1 MELTSADWLILVDDA
16 FDQML
21 SKAESLGARVSVV
34 PALPGA
40 NSVYAIVTHCV
51 GVCRWWIEHAILGR
65 PTDRDRDA
73 EFHADGTVEELRELV
88 DGLRAGLADL
98 LRAVEATPVP
108 LAADEAES
116 SAEWRRW
123 SWSVGGIMAHVI
135 EELFQHA
142 GHVDITTDL
151 IESS

>member
-1 MELTSADWLILVDDA
+1 MEVTADDWLILVDDA
-16 FDQML
+16 FGQML
-21 SKAESLGARVSVV
+21 SKADSLGMLVSSA
-34 PALPGA
+34 PPLPGA

-51 GVCRWWIEHAILGR
+51 GMCRWWVEHAILGH
-65 PTDRDRDA
+65 PTQRDRASEFTA
-73 EFHADGTVEELRELV
+73 EGTVEELREMVADLRRTLV
-88 DGLRAGLADL
+88 DL
-98 LRAVEATPVP
+98 LRAVDQTSVP
-108 LAADEAES
+108 LAVGAAES

-151 IESS
+151 LKSS

>member
-65 PTDRDRDA
+65 PTDRDRDGEFNA
-73 EFHADGTVEELRELV
+73 EGTVEELRELV
-88 DGLRAGLADL
+88 DGLRASLADL
-98 LRAVEATPVP
+98 LRAVEPTPVP
-108 LAADEAES
+108 LAPTRPSRVQSGEGGHGVSAGSWLTS
-116 SAEWRRW
+116 SRNCSNTPAISTSRQ
-123 SWSVGGIMAHVI
+123 A
-135 EELFQHA
+135 
-142 GHVDITTDL
+142 
-151 IESS
+151 

>member
-1 MELTSADWLILVDDA
+1 MEITAEDWMILVDDA

-21 SKAESLGARVSVV
+21 SKAESLGTRVSFV
-34 PALPGA
+34 PPLPGA

-65 PTDRDRDA
+65 PTDRDRA
-73 EFHADGTVEELRELV
+73 SEFTAVGTVEELRELV
-88 DGLRAGLADL
+88 AGLRTSLADL
-98 LRAVEATPVP
+98 LRAVEQTPVP
-108 LAADEAES
+108 LAVGAAES

-123 SWSVGGIMAHVI
+123 SWSVGAIMAHII

-142 GHVDITTDL
+142 GHVDITSDL
-151 IESS
+151 INSS